1 MVQQRERRALS
12 QVGTRH
18 WPGAQLGSQSVS
30 PGALFPAPPHVVCK
44 PHLTSPPF
52 VYWVPHRQFLI
63 TSMWLIRDSL

>member
-1 MVQQRERRALS
+1 MGQQRERRVLS

-30 PGALFPAPPHVVCK
+30 PAFFPALPHEVCK

-52 VYWVPHRQFLI
+52 VYWALHRQFLI